1 MATSYPSLLFVE
13 AILEVGRRLG
23 AVLFVSLCTNDPQ
36 VSITQYWLFTVRQGS
51 HWNATTQLSHI
62 LIEMPTHQF
71 YFEDAANSLYFLDR
85 STIQSNGNQK
95 LSFLRLCW
103 MMTGSGRSNYGI
115 ISSLTIQPDRADYGG
130 DDGMTR
136 RGDEAR
142 LRGITT
148 TQHPETL
155 GSGSHN
161 RHNP

>member
-1 MATSYPSLLFVE
+1 M
-13 AILEVGRRLG
+13 
-23 AVLFVSLCTNDPQ
+23 
-36 VSITQYWLFTVRQGS
+36 
-51 HWNATTQLSHI
+51 
-62 LIEMPTHQF
+62 
-71 YFEDAANSLYFLDR
+71 AANSLYFLDPL
-85 STIQSNGNQK
+85 TIQSNGNQK

-115 ISSLTIQPDRADYGG
+115 ISSLTIQPDPADYGG